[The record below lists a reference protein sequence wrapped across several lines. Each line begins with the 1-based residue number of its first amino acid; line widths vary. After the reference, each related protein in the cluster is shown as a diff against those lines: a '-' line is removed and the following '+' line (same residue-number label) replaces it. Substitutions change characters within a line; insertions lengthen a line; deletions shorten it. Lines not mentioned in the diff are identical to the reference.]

1 MKKFITNFKIYRKFK
16 GGNWFFISETKKGI
30 GKFGYYVPV
39 VDYFW
44 TQIKPSNSENIL
56 LTETYK

>member
-16 GGNWFFISETKKGI
+16 GGKWFFISETKQEI
-30 GKFGYYVPV
+30 GQHGYYVPV

-44 TQIKPSNSENIL
+44 TQNKPVNSENIL